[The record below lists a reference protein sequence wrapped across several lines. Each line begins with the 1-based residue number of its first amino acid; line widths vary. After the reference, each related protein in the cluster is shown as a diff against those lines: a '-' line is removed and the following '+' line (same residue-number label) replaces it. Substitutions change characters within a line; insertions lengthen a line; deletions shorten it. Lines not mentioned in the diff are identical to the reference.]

1 MSTVTEIFH
10 PTDKPTGLRQNSLE
24 PAEAMLPEQMV
35 LIDLIGSDRFFEELA
50 SALATAVGF
59 EDFHIFLY
67 QADAAPINLANRPSE
82 CKYKRGLDNFLNYT
96 YVINPA
102 FRAFQGSAASGVY
115 LIADFVPDDFKR
127 VITTTDVSIF
137 IEKSELIGYRTPGWP
152 KNMAECI
159 VLVRLPDGK
168 ALDFSFLSQ
177 RDSFE
182 TTVCYARLRQIFP
195 LLERVM
201 CKQFQIDPGSF
212 ECETHRPGQEDRF
225 QNFGGDVLTD
235 REMQVVQLI
244 LVGHS
249 SASIALQLGVSISTV
264 KSHRRNIYG
273 KLQISSQAELFSLF
287 LLHLK

>member
-1 MSTVTEIFH
+1 MSKANHIPH
-10 PTDKPTGLRQNSLE
+10 LANPHSGLQK
-24 PAEAMLPEQMV
+24 AETLLPNLLV
-35 LIDLIGSDRFFEELA
+35 LVDVIGSDHFFDDLA
-50 SALATAVGF
+50 DVLADVLGF
-59 EDFHIFLY
+59 EDFHVFLY
-67 QADAAPINLANRPSE
+67 QTDAAPINLVNRPST
-82 CKYKRGLDNFLNYT
+82 CKYKRGLYNFLNYT

-127 VITTTDVSIF
+127 VISTTDVSIL
-137 IEKSELIGYRTPGWP
+137 IEKSEPIGYRTPGWP

-159 VLVRLPDGK
+159 VLMRLPDGK
-168 ALDFSFLSQ
+168 ALDLSFLSE
-177 RDSFE
+177 RDSSE
-182 TTVCYARLRQIFP
+182 ATDCYERLKQIYP

-212 ECETHRPGQEDRF
+212 DCETHRPGQEDRF

-249 SASIALQLGVSISTV
+249 SASVALHLGVSISTI